1 MFFNPN
7 KTILCYT
14 QKFISLILILQ
25 CSIFSVSGQN
35 NAVYNTENTNLSIP
49 VLFVENVGQLEDMNG
64 QPVPNVLFTAQ
75 LPDLQVFITTSGIT
89 FLTLE
94 KKSPIEHYLID
105 RKVQWERIE
114 MLLDGAHIKAQNIVK
129 TVSGITQYHIY
140 NSQKPDGVHS
150 SPITKILIKE
160 IYPGI
165 DWEIYNSDEKG
176 FKYNFIVHPFADPD
190 IIKIKYNSGD
200 KIVLNQSGQI
210 ELFSK
215 HGNLSENKPISFTQT
230 GDVIETSFLRINA
243 GNNFNELEVKFLI
256 GDYDKSKQL
265 IIDPELHWC
274 TYYGGAME
282 ECFNSVTTDLDGN
295 LFLTGWTDSPNF
307 PVSDAGTFYQGVKS
321 ADEEAVILKFSPAH
335 VLIWATFYGGNH
347 EDWGHSITTDN
358 AGNVFVAG
366 ETVSNTFPTYNAG
379 TYYDGT
385 LGSDEDVFILKFDND
400 GNRLWA
406 TFYGGS
412 KKEGGYS
419 ICTDPT
425 GNIFVTGYTDSND
438 FPKLNAGTYYQA
450 AMAGIEDLF
459 ILKFDNAGNRLWA
472 TYCGG
477 SLFDNGYAITSD
489 IIGNIFITGITR
501 SINFPTYDAGTYYQP
516 AMAGDTDIV
525 ILKFANNGTRLW
537 STYYGG
543 TLADYGNSI
552 ITDIFDNIFISGYTE
567 STNFP
572 VQDNGTFF
580 QSLNGGQTDACLLKF
595 DNSGNRIW
603 STYIGGTG
611 KENMFKWDGL
621 AMDIC
626 NNIYTT
632 FTTFSS
638 AMPLL
643 DAGCSSY
650 YDGTYAG
657 FGDLFISRFTNDGIQ
672 TWATYFGFEDE
683 DLNSCIGI
691 DNLDGKSLYM
701 TGQYNEYDPGEAVPL
716 VNPGGGAYYDG
727 SHNGDDEA
735 FIAQFIPVPLDI
747 TTNNSNI
754 CACLDTAIAL
764 PDCGIAPY
772 TFLWSDG
779 QTTQTAF
786 NLCAGIYTVTVTDAD
801 CSIDSATIE
810 IICLLP
816 VTLETF
822 YGENRDLTNTL
833 FWTTASENNSALF
846 IVEKMGEDGK
856 FVPIGEITAA
866 GNSTELMQYT
876 FVDDM
881 PSSGN
886 NYYRLNQ
893 MDLNGNTKYSD
904 IINVTVETPD
914 QVVIYPN
921 PFQENIN
928 IDIINSNL
936 SNLYSVQIFDLSAN
950 LLINAELSSTNTN
963 KLNLSNLNSGTY
975 LMRVFS
981 DKNLI
986 YSSVIIKDL

>member
-1 MFFNPN
+1 MFWNN
-7 KTILCYT
+7 TKTILYYT
-14 QKFISLILILQ
+14 QGFIGLIFFQFGIL
-25 CSIFSVSGQN
+25 VSGYSQSLT
-35 NAVYNTENTNLSIP
+35 VSETNGDNLNIP
-49 VLFVENVGQLEDMNG
+49 VLFVENVGQLKNMDG
-64 QPVPNVLFTAQ
+64 DPVTNVLFTAQ
-75 LPDLQVFITTSGIT
+75 MPGMQVFITTTGIT

-94 KKSPIEHYLID
+94 RQIPLKGKKAEKIIH
-105 RKVQWERIE
+105 WERIDLE
-114 MLLDGAHIKAQNIVK
+114 LAGASIKKENVIK
-129 TVSGITQYHIY
+129 TVSANTVYHFY
-140 NSQKPDGVHS
+140 NAQKPDGVNV
-150 SPITKILIKE
+150 SPATKIIFKE

-165 DWEIYNSDEKG
+165 DWEIYNSNEMG
-176 FKYNFIVHPFADPD
+176 FKYNFIVHPFSDPD
-190 IIKIKYNSGD
+190 KIKLKYRSGD
-200 KIVLNQSGQI
+200 KIVLNDQGEI
-210 ELFSK
+210 EMFSK
-215 HGNLSENKPISFTQT
+215 YGNLLEHKPFSFTE
-230 GDVIETSFLRINA
+230 GGESIPTSFFKV
-243 GNNFNELEVKFLI
+243 NNNSNLNELELQFIL

-282 ECFNSVTTDLDGN
+282 ECFNSVTTDLNGN

-321 ADEEAVILKFSPAH
+321 ADEEAIILKFSPAH

-347 EDWGHSITTDN
+347 EDWGHSIAVDN

-406 TFYGGS
+406 TYYGGS

-419 ICTDPT
+419 ICTDAA

-477 SLFDNGYAITSD
+477 SLFDNGYAIASD
-489 IIGNIFITGITR
+489 ITGNIFITGITK
-501 SINFPTYDAGTYYQP
+501 SANFPTYDAGTYYQP

-567 STNFP
+567 STDFP

-580 QSLNGGQTDACLLKF
+580 QATNGGQTDACLLKF

-603 STYIGGTG
+603 STYIGGAG

-626 NNIYTT
+626 NNVYTT
-632 FTTFSS
+632 FTTFSA

-657 FGDLFISRFTNDGIQ
+657 FGDLFISRFTNEGIQ

-735 FIAQFIPVPLDI
+735 FIAQFIPVPLNI
-747 TTNNSNI
+747 TTLNSNI
-754 CACLDTAIAL
+754 CACIDTAIAL

-779 QTTQTAF
+779 QTTQTAI

-801 CSIDSATIE
+801 CSVDSATIE

-822 YGENRDLTNTL
+822 YGENRDLINTL
-833 FWTTASENNSALF
+833 YWSTASENNSALF
-846 IVEKMGEDGK
+846 VVEKMREDGK
-856 FVPIGEITAA
+856 FSPIGEITAA
-866 GNSTELMQYT
+866 GNSTELRQYT

-893 MDLNGNTKYSD
+893 IDLNGNNKYSD
-904 IINVTVETPD
+904 IINITAETHD

-928 IDIINSNL
+928 IINRNI

-950 LLINAELSSTNTN
+950 LLFNVELASTNIN
-963 KLNLSNLNSGTY
+963 EINLSNLNSGTY
-975 LMRVFS
+975 IMRVFS
-981 DKNLI
+981 EGNLI
-986 YSSVIIKDL
+986 YTTVIIKDL